1 MSLLASHPNIETYG
15 EYFRRLNGKSYQDM
29 INYVFSPKPRKIRAV
44 GFKVF
49 YNHPYDAHSDDFWNY
64 LANINGLKI
73 IHLKRKNFL
82 QTFVS
87 RQIASITNE
96 WFLREKKVYDKKIR
110 LTINPKELQNSY
122 TKYQDLQKRRISL
135 FDSRQILE
143 IIYEEMIVDL
153 DSQFHTIARF
163 LSVPFIMPKSNL
175 IKQNTRALR
184 EIIENYDELKSY
196 FENTEL
202 SVFFNE

>member
-1 MSLLASHPNIETYG
+1 
-15 EYFRRLNGKSYQDM
+15 
-29 INYVFSPKPRKIRAV
+29 
-44 GFKVF
+44 
-49 YNHPYDAHSDDFWNY
+49 
-64 LANINGLKI
+64 
-73 IHLKRKNFL
+73 
-82 QTFVS
+82 
-87 RQIASITNE
+87 
-96 WFLREKKVYDKKIR
+96 
-110 LTINPKELQNSY
+110 
-122 TKYQDLQKRRISL
+122 L